1 MSLPDNHGPTGTP
14 TFQQTR
20 RLALYATEGAVQLCR
35 DFSRRALFDWGW
47 LPARDE
53 VQRMAAEDVLLM
65 VSELVTNACLH
76 APGGPRELRLIWDGR
91 RLRVEVS
98 DASPVPP
105 RLRPTPDRGRP
116 GGYGL
121 RVVERLSHGWGS
133 RPEGEGKHVWLEV
146 PAPLRPRTR
155 LVDGRARTWP

>member
-1 MSLPDNHGPTGTP
+1 MSLPDDHAPTGTP
-14 TFQQTR
+14 PFQQTR
-20 RLALYATEGAVQLCR
+20 RLAPYGTEGAAKRCR
-35 DFSRRALFDWGW
+35 DFGRRALFDWGW

-53 VQRMAAEDVLLM
+53 DQRVAADDVLLM

-98 DASPVPP
+98 DGSPLPP
-105 RLRPTPDRGRP
+105 RLRLAPDRGRP

-121 RVVERLSHGWGS
+121 RVIERLSHGWGCA
-133 RPEGEGKHVWLEV
+133 PEGEGKRVWFEV
-146 PAPLRPRTR
+146 PAPLRPRSR
-155 LVDGRARTWP
+155 PVDGRARSWP